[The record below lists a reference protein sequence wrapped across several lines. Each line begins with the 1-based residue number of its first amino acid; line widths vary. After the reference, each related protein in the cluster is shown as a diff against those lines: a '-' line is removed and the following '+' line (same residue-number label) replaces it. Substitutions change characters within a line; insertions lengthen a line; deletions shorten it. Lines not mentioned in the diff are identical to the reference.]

1 MAKYDV
7 TINVE
12 PGDVVA
18 ALKEINRELGVRKG
32 VYPKWVK
39 DGKLTQS
46 LASERIHLMEVASRT
61 LDHVVNSMSQPY
73 QSKLDFGGAGAGE
86 DKKA

>member
-46 LASERIHLMEVASRT
+46 LAAERIHLMEVASRAMEQ
-61 LDHVVNSMSQPY
+61 LVNSMHQPY
-73 QSKLDFGGAGAGE
+73 QGKLDFGG
-86 DKKA
+86 KAEG